1 MRYILVFLFFGVF
14 SCQLNAQVP
23 ANSSSTD
30 TNTYVITKSNGTEYI
45 GKVISDD
52 GREVLITTATLGKIY
67 IPKSDIK
74 SIVKVTDYNA
84 IIRGEYYA
92 SGPFT
97 TRHAFTTNALPIAR
111 GENYAMVNLYGPEV
125 HFAVTDH
132 LNVGIMSTWIASP
145 LALALK
151 YTFPTKYEKLNF
163 SIGTLLGTSG
173 YIANFK
179 GYGGLHFANV
189 TYGDRKNNVTFSAGY
204 GYTSSLGTKSLI
216 TPGTYTSTSAGFN
229 YSYGIY
235 SPGITKGPVLSLA
248 GVVKVGAKVSFVFDS
263 MFGAFGRTATKN
275 EIGATNTIIEATP
288 PDYNNGLYQQTVGVT
303 KSNSLKLYAL
313 FLMPG
318 MRFQTKEN
326 RAFQISL
333 AGVTFFGPALENWV
347 GLKSFSFP
355 FPMCSWFYKF

>member
-1 MRYILVFLFFGVF
+1 MRYILVFLFIGVF

-45 GKVISDD
+45 GKVLSDD
-52 GREVLITTATLGKIY
+52 GREVLISTETLGKIY

-74 SIVKVTDYNA
+74 SIVKVTDRSA

-204 GYTSSLGTKSLI
+204 GYASSFGTKELI
-216 TPGTYTSTSAGFN
+216 IPGTYTSTNGSFN
-229 YSYGIY
+229 YSFGTY
-235 SPGITKGPVLSLA
+235 SPGITKGPIFSLA
-248 GVVKVGAKVSFVFDS
+248 GIIKVGAKVSFVFDS
-263 MFGAFGRTATKN
+263 MLGAFGQTATN
-275 EIGATNTIIEATP
+275 NDMGASIWIEPTP
-288 PDYNNGLYQQTVGVT
+288 PSINGYYQQTVGLTNV
-303 KSNSLKLYAL
+303 NSLKLYTL